1 MEYKI
6 EKMNKMRRNILL
18 GVLVG
23 TVITFGWF
31 MLPAYKFIAI
41 RFRNVE
47 TVLKGT
53 MILWLLT
60 LLIFGVRYLIYRKK
74 LMKIP
79 SLRTAVNDERVR
91 LNWLRAYRCAFL
103 VVIVITIYWKW
114 YETDL
119 FPPIRWRWSL
129 PHPPWFIVFGA
140 VIALIGSFL
149 YYNREAKAG

>member
-23 TVITFGWF
+23 TVVTFGWF
-31 MLPAYKFIAI
+31 MLPAYKFITI
-41 RFRNVE
+41 RYRNVE

-74 LMKIP
+74 LMKVP
-79 SLRTAVNDERVR
+79 SLRTAVNDERVK
-91 LNWLRAYRCAFL
+91 LNWLRAYRLAFL

-114 YETDL
+114 YETGY
-119 FPPIRWRWSL
+119 FPVRGMIL

-140 VIALIGSFL
+140 IISLVGSFL
-149 YYNREAKAG
+149 YYNREAKDG

>member
-18 GVLVG
+18 GVLIG
-23 TVITFGWF
+23 TVITFVWF

-60 LLIFGVRYLIYRKK
+60 LVIFGVRYLIYRKK
-74 LMKIP
+74 LMRIP
-79 SLRTAVNDERVR
+79 SLRTAE
-91 LNWLRAYRCAFL
+91 
-103 VVIVITIYWKW
+103 
-114 YETDL
+114 
-119 FPPIRWRWSL
+119 
-129 PHPPWFIVFGA
+129 
-140 VIALIGSFL
+140 
-149 YYNREAKAG
+149 